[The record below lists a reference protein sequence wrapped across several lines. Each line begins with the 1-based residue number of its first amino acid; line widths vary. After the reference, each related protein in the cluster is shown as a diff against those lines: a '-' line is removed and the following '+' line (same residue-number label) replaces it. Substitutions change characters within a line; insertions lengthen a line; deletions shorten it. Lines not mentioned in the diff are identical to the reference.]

1 LIRLEDMKQHSSM
14 ANMVVKRTKKPDK
27 IKKAVIE
34 PVCDGVVI
42 VDGAPTGCRWGM
54 YIFL

>member
-1 LIRLEDMKQHSSM
+1 M

-42 VDGAPTGCRWGM
+42 VDGAPPGCRWGM